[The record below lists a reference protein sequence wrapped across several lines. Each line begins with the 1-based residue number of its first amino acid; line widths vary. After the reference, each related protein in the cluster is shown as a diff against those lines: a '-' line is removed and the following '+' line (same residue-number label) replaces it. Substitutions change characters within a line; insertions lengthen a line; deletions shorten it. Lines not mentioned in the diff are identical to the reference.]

1 MSSPLLLLVLLFT
14 LAFTLVGVQGML
26 AQYARGVVR
35 GAADEG
41 ARAGAP
47 EFAGTNDCARAAGEA
62 LSQLLGGA
70 LGSDIRIE
78 CSADD
83 ERSIA
88 RATGT
93 IPSIAPGL
101 IPATTIDVTAVVVK
115 EPEYES

>member
-1 MSSPLLLLVLLFT
+1 M
-14 LAFTLVGVQGML
+14 VGVQGML

-35 GAADEG
+35 GAIDEG

-47 EFAGTNDCARAAGEA
+47 EFAGAADCAIAANAA
-62 LSQLLGGA
+62 LSQLLGGT

-78 CSADD
+78 CSSDG

-88 RATGT
+88 RAVGT

-101 IPATTIDVTAVVVK
+101 IPATEIDVTALIVK
-115 EPEYES
+115 EPEYEP